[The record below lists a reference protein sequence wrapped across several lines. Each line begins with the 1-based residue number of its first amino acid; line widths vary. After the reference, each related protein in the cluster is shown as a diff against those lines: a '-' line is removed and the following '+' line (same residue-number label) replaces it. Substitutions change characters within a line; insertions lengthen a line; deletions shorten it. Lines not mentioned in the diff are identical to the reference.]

1 VLVARNIRFGDS
13 VRRDLLA
20 GVDALA
26 DAVGVTLGPR
36 GRNVVIEHRAR
47 GLPPVATKDGVTVA
61 RAIELSGRTQ
71 SVGVSLV
78 QQMAATVAKEAGDGT
93 TTSVVLT
100 RRLAAETRKAL
111 AAGMNPRD
119 LVAGMEKA
127 ARLVEADLARRA
139 RRCDDPRTLAHV
151 ATLCAGGDEQIGAIV
166 AEALSRAGEGGVVD
180 VELGAALR
188 DEIDSLEGMRW
199 EQGYRSPYFMTDSTR
214 KIAELENP
222 YVLIYDRVIN
232 DFSELVPA
240 LELVR
245 RQKGALL
252 IVAENIVEA
261 ALPGLLLNHIR
272 KNLCSIAVKGPGFGD
287 SRYEYLQDLAALTG
301 GRAIM
306 EACGEELSSVTIAHL
321 GRARR
326 VVVRED
332 DTVVIGGAG
341 DPAIIAERLAS
352 ARQQA
357 EWIAESDPSKGS
369 PSGKRHDLENL
380 EARIKSLSGQV
391 VTIKAGGLSDILIKE
406 RMQRIENALASA
418 RAARSDGVVAGGGV
432 GLFRARAALADVS
445 GENLDQTH
453 GIAIVR
459 AALDEP
465 IRRIAANAGRDANEF
480 LFELKRSND
489 DFWGMDMRSGE
500 CGDLFAAGVID
511 PARVTRLALRNAVAT
526 AASLMTVECA
536 VTNIPPRDPTF
547 GFDPHLAAETREDP
561 RS

>member
-1 VLVARNIRFGDS
+1 MARNIRFGDS

-26 DAVGVTLGPR
+26 DVVGVTLGPR
-36 GRNVVIEHRAR
+36 GRNVVIEHRAQ

-78 QQMAATVAKEAGDGT
+78 RQMATTVAKEAGDGT

-151 ATLCAGGDEQIGAIV
+151 ATLSAGGDEQIGAIV
-166 AEALSRAGEGGVVD
+166 AEALSQAGEGGVVD

-188 DEIDSLEGMRW
+188 DEIDSREGMRW

-245 RQKGALL
+245 RQNGALL

-287 SRYEYLQDLAALTG
+287 SRYEYLHDLAALTG

-306 EACGEELSSVTIAHL
+306 EACGEELSSVTMAHL

-332 DTVVIGGAG
+332 ETVVIGGAG
-341 DPAIIAERLAS
+341 DPVRVAERLAS
-352 ARQQA
+352 ARREA
-357 EWIAESDPSKGS
+357 EWITDGDRSKGS

-380 EARIKSLSGQV
+380 DTRIKSLSGKV

-432 GLFRARAALADVS
+432 GLYRARAALADVS

-536 VTNIPPRDPTF
+536 VTHIPPRDPTF

>member
-1 VLVARNIRFGDS
+1 VARNIRFGDV

-20 GVDALA
+20 GVEALA
-26 DAVGVTLGPR
+26 DAVAVTLGPR
-36 GRNVVIEHRAR
+36 GRNVVIEHRAA

-61 RAIELSGRTQ
+61 QAVELSSRTQ

-78 QQMAATVAKEAGDGT
+78 RQMATTVAKEAGDGT

-119 LVAGMEKA
+119 IVLGMEKA
-127 ARLVEADLARRA
+127 ARIVESDLAARA
-139 RRCDDPRTLAHV
+139 RRCDDPRSLAHV
-151 ATLCAGGDEQIGAIV
+151 ATLAAGGDESVGAIV
-166 AEALSRAGEGGVVD
+166 AEALTRAGEGGVVD
-180 VELGAALR
+180 VELGAALH
-188 DEIDSLEGMRW
+188 DEIDIVEGMRW
-199 EQGYRSPYFMTDSTR
+199 EQGYRSPYFMTDSAR

-222 YVLIYDRVIN
+222 YILIYDRVVN
-232 DFSELVPA
+232 QFSELVPA

-245 RQKGALL
+245 RQRGSLL
-252 IVAENIVEA
+252 VVAENIVEA

-287 SRYEYLQDLAALTG
+287 SRYDFLHDLAALTG

-306 EACGEELSSVTIAHL
+306 EACGEDLSNVTMAHL

-332 DTVVIGGAG
+332 DTVVIGGEG
-341 DPAIIAERLAS
+341 DGAAIAERLAS

-357 EWIAESDPSKGS
+357 EWIADADPSKGS

-380 EARIKSLSGQV
+380 QTRIKALSGKV

-418 RAARSDGVVAGGGV
+418 RAARSDGVIAGGGV
-432 GLFRARAALADVS
+432 GLYRARAALAEAT
-445 GENLDQTH
+445 GETLDETY

-465 IRRIAANAGRDANEF
+465 IRRIAANAGRDAHEF

-500 CGDLFAAGVID
+500 CGDLYAAGVID

-526 AASLMTVECA
+526 ASSMMTVECA
-536 VTNIPPRDPTF
+536 VTHIPPRDPTY
-547 GFDPHLAAETREDP
+547 GFDPQLAAATREDP

>member
-1 VLVARNIRFGDS
+1 MARNIRFGDS

-36 GRNVVIEHRAR
+36 GRNVVIEHRAQ

-61 RAIELSGRTQ
+61 RAIELAGRTQ

-78 QQMAATVAKEAGDGT
+78 RQMATTVAKEAGDGT

-139 RRCDDPRTLAHV
+139 RRCDDSRTLAHV
-151 ATLCAGGDEQIGAIV
+151 ATLSAGGDEQIGAIV

-306 EACGEELSSVTIAHL
+306 EACGEELSSVTMAHL

-341 DPAIIAERLAS
+341 DPVRIAERLAS
-352 ARQQA
+352 ARREA
-357 EWIAESDPSKGS
+357 EWITDGDPSKGS
-369 PSGKRHDLENL
+369 PSGKRHDLDNL
-380 EARIKSLSGQV
+380 DARIKALSGKV

>member
-1 VLVARNIRFGDS
+1 
-13 VRRDLLA
+13 
-20 GVDALA
+20 
-26 DAVGVTLGPR
+26 
-36 GRNVVIEHRAR
+36 
-47 GLPPVATKDGVTVA
+47 
-61 RAIELSGRTQ
+61 
-71 SVGVSLV
+71 
-78 QQMAATVAKEAGDGT
+78 
-93 TTSVVLT
+93 
-100 RRLAAETRKAL
+100 
-111 AAGMNPRD
+111 
-119 LVAGMEKA
+119 
-127 ARLVEADLARRA
+127 
-139 RRCDDPRTLAHV
+139 
-151 ATLCAGGDEQIGAIV
+151 
-166 AEALSRAGEGGVVD
+166 
-180 VELGAALR
+180 
-188 DEIDSLEGMRW
+188 
-199 EQGYRSPYFMTDSTR
+199 MTDSTR

-245 RQKGALL
+245 RQNGALL

-287 SRYEYLQDLAALTG
+287 SRYEYLHDLAALTG

-306 EACGEELSSVTIAHL
+306 EACGEELSSVTMAHL

-332 DTVVIGGAG
+332 ETVVIGGAG
-341 DPAIIAERLAS
+341 DPVRVAERLAS
-352 ARQQA
+352 ARREA
-357 EWIAESDPSKGS
+357 EWITDGDPSKGS

-380 EARIKSLSGQV
+380 DTRIKSLSGKV

-432 GLFRARAALADVS
+432 GLYRARAALADVS

-536 VTNIPPRDPTF
+536 VTHIPPRDPTF